1 MNDEYAP
8 IPIATVRESIERA
21 LEQTREL
28 AKAVGRGEG
37 GREVSLT
44 ITKLEEAQLWL
55 SKVR

>member
-8 IPIATVRESIERA
+8 IPIAIVRASIERA
-21 LEQTREL
+21 LEQTHEL
-28 AKAVGRGEG
+28 AKSVGRAEG
-37 GREVSLT
+37 GRELALT